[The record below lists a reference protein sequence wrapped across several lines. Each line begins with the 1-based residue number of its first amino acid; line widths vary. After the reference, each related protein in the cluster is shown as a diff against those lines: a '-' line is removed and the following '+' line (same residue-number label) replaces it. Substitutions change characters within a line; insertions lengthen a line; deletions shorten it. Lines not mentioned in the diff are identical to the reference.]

1 MSCGEIFFI
10 TGWRIFLFYKE
21 KYVCTDLVLA
31 RLFRAAPV
39 ENVDFIII
47 FIIHVYII
55 KIL

>member
-1 MSCGEIFFI
+1 MRWNFLYYGVAIFF
-10 TGWRIFLFYKE
+10 LHMQ